1 MDENNTEMDENNT
14 ESSGDEI
21 QSNPIDNDAK
31 AVNIGSGVRVDGR
44 IEGAET
50 SDISGTITGTLKYSN
65 ININSKGA
73 FNGDMSGQ
81 EITISGS
88 VDGEIN
94 SEDYLIVNNSANIK
108 GVIEYASLQVSYGA
122 RIQGTLRHRGSVQS
136 YSPVS
141 NNDEVK
147 EDEINE
153 NHEGDQ

>member
-1 MDENNTEMDENNT
+1 MDDNNTEMDENNS
-14 ESSGDEI
+14 ELASDEI
-21 QSNPIDNDAK
+21 QSTPIDNDAK

-50 SDISGTITGTLKYSN
+50 SDISGTLTGTLKSSN

-108 GVIEYASLQVSYGA
+108 GVIEYNSLQVSYGA
-122 RIQGTLRHRGSVQS
+122 KIQGTLRHRGSVQS
-136 YSPVS
+136 YSSVS
-141 NNDEVK
+141 SDEVK
-147 EDEINE
+147 EDEIKE
-153 NHEGDQ
+153 NHEDDQ

>member
-1 MDENNTEMDENNT
+1 MVENNSETDENNTDL
-14 ESSGDEI
+14 SVDEI
-21 QSNPIDNDAK
+21 QSNPIDNDTK

-50 SDISGTITGTLKYSN
+50 SDISGTLTGTLKSSN

-73 FNGDMSGQ
+73 FSGDMSGQ

-94 SEDYLIVNNSANIK
+94 SENYLIVNNSANIK

-122 RIQGTLRHRGSVQS
+122 RIQGTLRHRGSIQS
-136 YSPVS
+136 YSSVS
-141 NNDEVK
+141 NDEVK
-147 EDEINE
+147 EEDINE
-153 NHEGDQ
+153 NQEGDH

>member
-1 MDENNTEMDENNT
+1 MDENTEMNENNT
-14 ESSGDEI
+14 NSSGDEI

-50 SDISGTITGTLKYSN
+50 SDISGALTGTLKSSN
-65 ININSKGA
+65 ININNKGA
-73 FNGDMSGQ
+73 FSGDMSGQ

-108 GVIEYASLQVSYGA
+108 GVIEYSSLQVSYGA

-136 YSPVS
+136 YSPVAS
-141 NNDEVK
+141 EEVK
-147 EDEINE
+147 VNE
-153 NHEGDQ
+153 NQEDSQ

>member
-1 MDENNTEMDENNT
+1 MDENMSEMDENNT
-14 ESSGDEI
+14 ELRDDDN
-21 QSNPIDNDAK
+21 QSPPLDNDAK
-31 AVNIGSGVRVDGR
+31 AVNIGSGVRIDGR

-50 SDISGTITGTLKYSN
+50 SDISGTLTGTLKSSN
-65 ININSKGA
+65 ININSKGT
-73 FNGDMSGQ
+73 FSGDMSGQ

-136 YSPVS
+136 YSSVS
-141 NNDEVK
+141 TDEVK
-147 EDEINE
+147 EDEVNE
-153 NHEGDQ
+153 NQEGGQ

>member
-1 MDENNTEMDENNT
+1 MDENMSEMDENNT
-14 ESSGDEI
+14 ELRDDDT
-21 QSNPIDNDAK
+21 QSPPLDNDAK
-31 AVNIGSGVRVDGR
+31 AVNIGSGVRIDGR

-50 SDISGTITGTLKYSN
+50 SDISGTLTGTLKSSN
-65 ININSKGA
+65 ININSKGT
-73 FNGDMSGQ
+73 FSGDMSGQ

-136 YSPVS
+136 YSSVS
-141 NNDEVK
+141 TDEVK
-147 EDEINE
+147 EDEVNE
-153 NHEGDQ
+153 NQEGGQ

>member
-1 MDENNTEMDENNT
+1 MDENTEMNENNT
-14 ESSGDEI
+14 NSSGDEI

-50 SDISGTITGTLKYSN
+50 SDISGALTGTLKSSN
-65 ININSKGA
+65 INISKKGA
-73 FNGDMSGQ
+73 FSGDMSGQ

-94 SEDYLIVNNSANIK
+94 SENYLIVNNSANIK
-108 GVIEYASLQVSYGA
+108 GVIEYSSLQVSYGA
-122 RIQGTLRHRGSVQS
+122 RIQGTLRHRGTVQS

-141 NNDEVK
+141 TDEVK
-147 EDEINE
+147 EDQISE
-153 NHEGDQ
+153 NQEVDQ

>member
-1 MDENNTEMDENNT
+1 MDENNIEMDENNT
-14 ESSGDEI
+14 ELSGDEI

-50 SDISGTITGTLKYSN
+50 SDISGTLKSSN

-73 FNGDMSGQ
+73 FSGDMSGQ

-94 SEDYLIVNNSANIK
+94 SDDYLIVNNSANIK

-141 NNDEVK
+141 NDEVK

-153 NHEGDQ
+153 NQEGDQ

>member
-1 MDENNTEMDENNT
+1 MDENNTEL
-14 ESSGDEI
+14 SGDEI

-50 SDISGTITGTLKYSN
+50 SDISGTLTGTLKSS
-65 ININSKGA
+65 NINSKGA

-122 RIQGTLRHRGSVQS
+122 RIQGTLRHRGTVQS

-141 NNDEVK
+141 TDEVK

-153 NHEGDQ
+153 NQEVDE